1 MQTRLSRSNEH
12 AVRVGRIA
20 GEAFGRNEVLTKI
33 LSNLWY
39 ADGRRAEATCK
50 AFRALHAPVE
60 KARKSYLRAY
70 LRRPRRRWQR
80 AGRGHPGFGRPDS
93 PERQRIINERTTLP
107 KPAGVRS
114 QVAGAESAWLA
125 HLAARGLPPDWTSA
139 YRRDLQ

>member
-1 MQTRLSRSNEH
+1 MILTNCAACAAPLERLAKQCSRCKTRYCN
-12 AVRVGRIA
+12 
-20 GEAFGRNEVLTKI
+20 
-33 LSNLWY
+33 

-50 AFRALHAPVE
+50 RFRALHAPVE
-60 KARKSYLRAY
+60 KARKSYIRAY
-70 LRRPRRRWQR
+70 LSRPRRRWQR
-80 AGRGHPGFGRPDS
+80 AGRGHPGFGRADS